1 MSLPSILF
9 WNINKIIN
17 LNSDY
22 SSAFLDKK
30 PATGLSVGNR
40 VRAQSRGARSC
51 HHDNVSTINIARP
64 MCRDAEKQ
72 SFILKRTAKR
82 ACSALRGCCGALVPL
97 EEGDASP
104 SFTNDQRRPIDPHSM
119 SFCTRDSCHDEG
131 STRFSSLSVTV
142 GLFKG
147 RAR

>member
-17 LNSDY
+17 FNSDY

-30 PATGLSVGNR
+30 RTTGLSVGNR
-40 VRAQSRGARSC
+40 VKAQSRGARSC

-104 SFTNDQRRPIDPHSM
+104 SFTVRHSN
-119 SFCTRDSCHDEG
+119 
-131 STRFSSLSVTV
+131 
-142 GLFKG
+142 
-147 RAR
+147 